1 MHKLYKISSH
11 PSLLQVDNFETGPDA
26 KKKLEFAKVALTPD
40 ILRELPGGTYWKSD
54 GIMDDHMKLSG
65 KMKTLDYLLRRYL
78 RKRNR
83 VLVFSYSTA
92 SLNIIQ
98 NHIKVKHIPFLV
110 ILLSAISKVTHRNC
124 FRASVPRMDASSSR
138 WTGNVRY
145 RSLRLYPRRSIHLTN
160 LHHCLDSNITKV
172 CI

>member
-1 MHKLYKISSH
+1 MNKLYKISSH
-11 PSLLQVDNFETGPDA
+11 PSLPQVDQFETGPDA
-26 KKKLEFAKVALTPD
+26 QKKLEFAKVALTPD

-92 SLNIIQ
+92 SLNVIQ
-98 NHIKVKHIPFLV
+98 NHIKVTNICSWLFRCRQ
-110 ILLSAISKVTHRNC
+110 LL
-124 FRASVPRMDASSSR
+124 
-138 WTGNVRY
+138 
-145 RSLRLYPRRSIHLTN
+145 RSLRFFFFSVKDGHIFAWTDR
-160 LHHCLDSNITKV
+160 
-172 CI
+172 

>member
-1 MHKLYKISSH
+1 MD
-11 PSLLQVDNFETGPDA
+11 QFETGPDA
-26 KKKLEFAKVALTPD
+26 QKKLKFAKVALTPD

-92 SLNIIQ
+92 SLNVIQ
-98 NHIKVKHIPFLV
+98 NHIKVSEICSWYFRCQQ
-110 ILLSAISKVTHRNC
+110 LL
-124 FRASVPRMDASSSR
+124 
-138 WTGNVRY
+138 
-145 RSLRLYPRRSIHLTN
+145 RSLRFLFFSAKDGHIFAWTDR
-160 LHHCLDSNITKV
+160 
-172 CI
+172 